1 MVPDSEDTNTQEQP
15 VPAGFEAV
23 AVGPSLTVASLDAS
37 MAWYRDV
44 LGFAVERT
52 YEREGKLMAVALR
65 AGSVEMLLTQDNGA
79 KGSDRVKG
87 EGFSL
92 MFTSLQDIDALAAG
106 AKARGATLDAEP
118 ADAFGMRVFRVRDPD
133 GFRLAIASKRAG

>member
-1 MVPDSEDTNTQEQP
+1 MAEDTAETNTPEKNAP
-15 VPAGFEAV
+15 VAFEAI
-23 AVGPSLTVASLDAS
+23 AVGPSFTVASLETS

-52 YEREGKLMAVALR
+52 YEREGALIAVALR

-79 KGSDRVKG
+79 RGGDRVKG

-92 MFTSLQDIDALAAG
+92 MFTSLQDIDAIAARAKVNG
-106 AKARGATLDAEP
+106 AMLDAEP
-118 ADAFGMRVFRVRDPD
+118 TEAFGMRVFRVRDPD
-133 GFRLAIASKRAG
+133 GFRLAIASKRPG

>member
-1 MVPDSEDTNTQEQP
+1 MAESLDATNSQEREA
-15 VPAGFEAV
+15 PAGFEAI
-23 AVGPSLTVASLDAS
+23 AVGPSLTVASLEES

-52 YEREGKLMAVALR
+52 YEREGRMMAVALR

-79 KGSDRVKG
+79 KGSDRAKG

-92 MFTSLQDIDALAAG
+92 MFTSLQDIDAIAAR
-106 AKARGATLDAEP
+106 AKANGATLEAEP
-118 ADAFGMRVFRVRDPD
+118 TDAFGMRVFRVRDPD
-133 GFRLAIASKRAG
+133 GFRLAIASKRPG

>member
-1 MVPDSEDTNTQEQP
+1 MYPDSEDANTQEQTA
-15 VPAGFEAV
+15 PAGFEAI
-23 AVGPSLTVASLDAS
+23 AVGPSLTVASLDTS

-118 ADAFGMRVFRVRDPD
+118 ADAFGMRVFRLRDPD
-133 GFRLAIASKRAG
+133 GFKLAIASQRPA